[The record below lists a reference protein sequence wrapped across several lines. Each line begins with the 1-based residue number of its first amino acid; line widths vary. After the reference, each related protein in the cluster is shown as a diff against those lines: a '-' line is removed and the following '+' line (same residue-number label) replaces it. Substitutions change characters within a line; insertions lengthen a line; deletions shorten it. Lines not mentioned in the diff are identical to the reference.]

1 MICPRCSGTNV
12 QVQAVSEYKSRGCL
26 TVLLYLILLFLPVVG
41 WVALFFLIKGRQSK
55 TVNYG
60 VCQDC
65 GYRFKIR

>member
-41 WVALFFLIKGRQSK
+41 WVALFFLIKGRKSK